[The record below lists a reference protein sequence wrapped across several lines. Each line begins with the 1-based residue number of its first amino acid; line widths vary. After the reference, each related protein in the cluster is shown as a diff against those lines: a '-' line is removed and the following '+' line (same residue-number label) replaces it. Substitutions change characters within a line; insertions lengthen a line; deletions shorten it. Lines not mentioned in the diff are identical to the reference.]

1 MLRFFDSRP
10 RPTEGRGRRPG
21 TRRMTRGQHASTLRR
36 WAAVGGLCV
45 LAAGCKPAFD
55 ISPIEVPRLRAG
67 SVHTLDGSVQP
78 VPKEWKAEVRPVEA
92 SGKLWVGHPAERRV
106 SAENRVRFTSPAE
119 AGLAPLGTGLGASHG
134 DTIAPAPG
142 MYAVPALWLRE
153 DEGDVVEI
161 PLGSIDRVHVYEP
174 GLSGGAVAGIVCGAL
189 AGVGAIVA
197 IIAGS
202 VSLANGI
209 GNID

>member
-1 MLRFFDSRP
+1 MLRFLDSLSPSKRP
-10 RPTEGRGRRPG
+10 GPEQGAGGSTGRRRWTVWRP
-21 TRRMTRGQHASTLRR
+21 

-45 LAAGCKPAFD
+45 LATGCKPAFD
-55 ISPIEVPRLRAG
+55 ISPIEVPQLRTQ
-67 SVHTLDGSVQP
+67 SVHAIDGSVQP
-78 VPKEWKAEVRPVEA
+78 VPKEWKAEVRPTEA

-106 SAENRVRFTSPAE
+106 SAEDRVRFASPGE
-119 AGLAPLGTGLGASHG
+119 AGLVPLGTGLAASHG

-174 GLSGGAVAGIVCGAL
+174 GLSGGAIAGIVCGTL